1 MPRTVP
7 KTVAKAGGATNKR
20 TANRK
25 ARFIKS
31 LSPEKDQSRG
41 IRAAVGSDQRR
52 LGEMAARR
60 ARQPRTNRCLRKSN
74 GGDVDRGGSYTSQ
87 WSFYDTP
94 KGFCMQQLVKWQS
107 HFRPLADKECASFES

>member
-1 MPRTVP
+1 MARTVP

-52 LGEMAARR
+52 LGEMAAR
-60 ARQPRTNRCLRKSN
+60 QPPAERNRGGGERGSRERGKSN
-74 GGDVDRGGSYTSQ
+74 AFANSIDNCIAADAPTSTDGGSTTAIAVTS
-87 WSFYDTP
+87 
-94 KGFCMQQLVKWQS
+94 
-107 HFRPLADKECASFES
+107 HRPASSL